1 MKERKSWT
9 AVLLCIRRYASG
21 PLINNFGRQFRRG
34 TGLAHTEARKS
45 CTWLNDVTRLS
56 RYLIAFLENVPRNRI
71 AFGFG
76 PTLRNRAVV
85 RSSRKWPDDRFFL
98 WMAPRISELAT
109 YRPISDIPFL
119 TQMYRRRIV
128 WRFGG
133 NNAYLNV
140 VTPSNTF
147 KGMICASVICLKE
160 VWIGL
165 RIKENFQRSCTRM
178 RYRFAQKLP
187 ARRIHLIFP
196 TLQCEP
202 FECVEGLECRRAL
215 FMLETE
221 HSVFKCL
228 EPERKR

>member
-85 RSSRKWPDDRFFL
+85 RSSRKLPDHRFFCE
-98 WMAPRISELAT
+98 WRPASANWQPTDQFQISRFWLRCAARGSCGDLAET
-109 YRPISDIPFL
+109 ML
-119 TQMYRRRIV
+119 TS
-128 WRFGG
+128 
-133 NNAYLNV
+133 
-140 VTPSNTF
+140 TS
-147 KGMICASVICLKE
+147 
-160 VWIGL
+160 L
-165 RIKENFQRSCTRM
+165 RLAILSRAWFV
-178 RYRFAQKLP
+178 LP
-187 ARRIHLIFP
+187 
-196 TLQCEP
+196 
-202 FECVEGLECRRAL
+202 
-215 FMLETE
+215 
-221 HSVFKCL
+221 
-228 EPERKR
+228 